1 MTNAGGPDYDDALD
15 HVEEKADEETDRELD
30 GASSLHDTDAEVGDE
45 EEVDDTYDID
55 NREAREAGVNLDGTG
70 EQEPRLN

>member
-15 HVEEKADEETDRELD
+15 HVEEKADEEADLELD
-30 GASSLHDTDAEVGDE
+30 GASSLHDIDAEVGDE

-55 NREAREAGVNLDGTG
+55 NREAREAGVNLDGMD
-70 EQEPRLN
+70 EQEPRLD